1 MNIQTAA
8 MQQLQATLAEFSP
21 AEQSLVQSIEEQ
33 LAIAIQQQIAII
45 LREKQKQAQTSLQ
58 IVPNNNNINNE
69 ENCKESQENVCE
81 TELETQCTISREEKC
96 SETNCILV
104 EEEDC
109 QLVQV
114 SIILRN
120 YCHRIIG
127 SVHTNFYTSITTGIS
142 IIFNLILN
150 IFLLRR
156 NP

>member
-1 MNIQTAA
+1 MLNIQTAA

-21 AEQSLVQSIEEQ
+21 AERSLVQSIEEQ

-58 IVPNNNNINNE
+58 IIPSQSNE
-69 ENCKESQENVCE
+69 VNAQNCKESQENVCE
-81 TELETQCTISREEKC
+81 TVLETQCTISREENC

-114 SIILRN
+114 ILK
-120 YCHRIIG
+120 
-127 SVHTNFYTSITTGIS
+127 F
-142 IIFNLILN
+142 FNKLN
-150 IFLLRR
+150 
-156 NP
+156 

>member
-58 IVPNNNNINNE
+58 IVPNNNKINNE

-114 SIILRN
+114 SIISF
-120 YCHRIIG
+120 G
-127 SVHTNFYTSITTGIS
+127 SWVHTNF
-142 IIFNLILN
+142 FM
-150 IFLLRR
+150 
-156 NP
+156 